1 MRITKTLILFSSLSL
16 LLSLSAC
23 KEPDKKQPEAQ
34 KPVVSVPAPDV
45 TEAESQENE
54 AAPTEDVL
62 VDDSDTVE
70 KTVEITDGDF
80 DCIRDMQQ
88 VRGMYLGNLLGN
100 IDEAVAVANS
110 EEGGVYPPGTVVQI
124 VPTEAM
130 VKREAGFNPATN
142 DWEFFLLDVSAEGT
156 RIATRGGEEVKNPFG
171 QDCLS
176 CHAQAEPKWD
186 MICESDHGCQPIP
199 VTEDMIVALQ
209 KTDKRCAPV
218 ELTDAD
224 KEALGKLQ
232 ELIATV
238 KAKAAEAATA
248 ASEVVEEA
256 AEMAE
261 DAAEMALP
269 APEDEEAAPV
279 EEGEEGEE

>member
-62 VDDSDTVE
+62 VDDSDPVE
-70 KTVEITDGDF
+70 KTVEITDSDF

-156 RIATRGGEEVKNPFG
+156 KIATRGGEEVKNPFG

-238 KAKAAEAATA
+238 KAKAAEAAA
-248 ASEVVEEA
+248 EASEVVEE
-256 AEMAE
+256 
-261 DAAEMALP
+261 AAEMALP

-279 EEGEEGEE
+279 EEGEEGDE